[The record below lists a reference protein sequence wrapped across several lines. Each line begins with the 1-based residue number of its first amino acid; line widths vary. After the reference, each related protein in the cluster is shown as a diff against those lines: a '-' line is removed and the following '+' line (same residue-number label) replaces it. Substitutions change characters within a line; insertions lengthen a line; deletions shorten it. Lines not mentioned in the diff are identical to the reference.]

1 MTILVTGASAG
12 FGASISRTLV
22 KAGYQVIGAA
32 RRKDKLQHLSQE
44 LGTAFLP
51 LEMDVTDT
59 NSVDQAL
66 ASIPEQWAQ
75 IDLLVNNAGLAL
87 GMEVAQE
94 ANFADWERMIHT
106 NVLGLTYVT
115 RKILPQMV
123 QNNKGYIINLGST
136 AGSWPYKGGNVY
148 GATKAFV
155 RQFSLNLRTDLVGTR
170 IRVTNVAPGLCG
182 DTEFSNVRFRG
193 DEDRAQAVYE
203 NISYLKPEDIANT
216 ILWLYQTPAHVN
228 VNHIEIMPVSQTFA
242 GLSVTRDLA

>member
-1 MTILVTGASAG
+1 M
-12 FGASISRTLV
+12 
-22 KAGYQVIGAA
+22 
-32 RRKDKLQHLSQE
+32 
-44 LGTAFLP
+44 
-51 LEMDVTDT
+51 
-59 NSVDQAL
+59 
-66 ASIPEQWAQ
+66 
-75 IDLLVNNAGLAL
+75 

>member
-32 RRKDKLQHLSQE
+32 RRQDKLQHLSQE
-44 LGTAFLP
+44 LGAAFLP

-155 RQFSLNLRTDLVGTR
+155 HQFSLNLRTDLVGTR

>member
-32 RRKDKLQHLSQE
+32 RRQDKLQHLSQE
-44 LGTAFLP
+44 LGAAFLP

-193 DEDRAQAVYE
+193 DEDRVQAVYE

>member
-32 RRKDKLQHLSQE
+32 RRQDKLQHLSQE
-44 LGTAFLP
+44 LGAAFLP

-242 GLSVTRDLA
+242 VLSVTRDLA

>member
-32 RRKDKLQHLSQE
+32 RRQDKLQDLSQE
-44 LGTAFLP
+44 LGAAFLP

-106 NVLGLTYVT
+106 NILGLTYVT

>member
-32 RRKDKLQHLSQE
+32 RRQDKLQHLSQE
-44 LGTAFLP
+44 LGAAFLP

-182 DTEFSNVRFRG
+182 DTEFSNVRFPG
-193 DEDRAQAVYE
+193 DEDRVQAVYE

>member
-32 RRKDKLQHLSQE
+32 RRQDKLQHLSQE
-44 LGTAFLP
+44 LGAAFLP

-94 ANFADWERMIHT
+94 ANFADWEKMIHT

>member
-32 RRKDKLQHLSQE
+32 RRRDKLQHLSQE
-44 LGTAFLP
+44 LGAAFLP

>member
-32 RRKDKLQHLSQE
+32 RRQDKLQHLSQE
-44 LGTAFLP
+44 LGAAFLP

-106 NVLGLTYVT
+106 NILGLTYVT

-193 DEDRAQAVYE
+193 DEDRVQAVYE

>member
-32 RRKDKLQHLSQE
+32 RRQDKLQHLSQE
-44 LGTAFLP
+44 LGAAFLP

-106 NVLGLTYVT
+106 NILGLTYVT

-182 DTEFSNVRFRG
+182 DTEFSNVRFHG

>member
-32 RRKDKLQHLSQE
+32 RRQDKLQHLSQE
-44 LGTAFLP
+44 LGAAFLP

-123 QNNKGYIINLGST
+123 QNDKGYIINLGST

-216 ILWLYQTPAHVN
+216 VLWLYQTPAHVN

>member
-32 RRKDKLQHLSQE
+32 RRQDKLHHLSQE
-44 LGTAFLP
+44 LGAAFLP

-193 DEDRAQAVYE
+193 DEDRVQAVYE

>member
-32 RRKDKLQHLSQE
+32 RRQDKLQDLSQE
-44 LGTAFLP
+44 LGAAFLP

>member
-32 RRKDKLQHLSQE
+32 RRQDKLQHLSQE
-44 LGTAFLP
+44 LGAAFLP

>member
-32 RRKDKLQHLSQE
+32 RRQDKLQHLSQE
-44 LGTAFLP
+44 LGAAFLP

-106 NVLGLTYVT
+106 NILGLTYVT

>member
-32 RRKDKLQHLSQE
+32 RRQDKLQHLSQE
-44 LGTAFLP
+44 LGAAFLP

-94 ANFADWERMIHT
+94 ANFADWESMIHT
-106 NVLGLTYVT
+106 NILGLTYVT

>member
-32 RRKDKLQHLSQE
+32 RRQDKLQHLSQE
-44 LGTAFLP
+44 LGAAFLP

-59 NSVDQAL
+59 NSVDLAL

>member
-32 RRKDKLQHLSQE
+32 RRQDKLQHLSQE
-44 LGTAFLP
+44 LGDAFLP
-51 LEMDVTDT
+51 LEMDVNDT

>member
-32 RRKDKLQHLSQE
+32 RRQDKLQYLSQE
-44 LGTAFLP
+44 LGAAFLP

>member
-32 RRKDKLQHLSQE
+32 RRQDKLQHLSQE
-44 LGTAFLP
+44 LGAAFLP

-193 DEDRAQAVYE
+193 DKDRAQAVYE

>member
-22 KAGYQVIGAA
+22 KAGYHVIGAA
-32 RRKDKLQHLSQE
+32 RRQDKLQDLSQE
-44 LGTAFLP
+44 LGAAFLP

-242 GLSVTRDLA
+242 GLCVTRDLA

>member
-22 KAGYQVIGAA
+22 NAGYQVIGAA
-32 RRKDKLQHLSQE
+32 RRQDKLQHLSQE
-44 LGTAFLP
+44 LGAAFLP

-193 DEDRAQAVYE
+193 DEDRVQAVYE

>member
-32 RRKDKLQHLSQE
+32 RRQDKLQHLSQE
-44 LGTAFLP
+44 LGAAFLP

-216 ILWLYQTPAHVN
+216 VLWLYQTPAHVN